1 MSKPSVL
8 SPEERSFLAR
18 LLTSD
23 TPALPSERSF
33 MIDGGETGNSLLSSL
48 ATHSKMSL
56 ESRFPDFWMSFP
68 LTLAEDEFHA
78 LQLTL
83 GAPRIYE
90 YGPNQRPW
98 RLHLDTPL
106 VLQDADGRPTE
117 LRVRELSP
125 NGLLLDLSASDA
137 APTQFSLWLPL
148 PDQDPV
154 EIRGTLVRA
163 KGMRLAAY
171 RIRLVH
177 PEQGEDIR
185 RFIFRQHRLQHPE
198 LEIHIPA

>member
-1 MSKPSVL
+1 MSKPTVL
-8 SPEERSFLAR
+8 SPEERTFLAR
-18 LLTSD
+18 LLTSE
-23 TPALPSERSF
+23 TPAMPADRSF
-33 MIDGGETGNSLLSSL
+33 MIDGGDTGNTLLSGL

-56 ESRFPDFWMSFP
+56 ESRFADFWMSFP

-78 LQLTL
+78 LHLTL

-98 RLHLDTPL
+98 RLHLDTPI
-106 VLQDADGRPTE
+106 VLQDANGEPTA

-125 NGLLLDLSASDA
+125 SGMLVDLSATDT
-137 APTQFSLWLPL
+137 APIQFVLWLPL

-154 EIRGTLVRA
+154 QIRCTLVRSR
-163 KGMRLAAY
+163 GMRRAAY
-171 RIRLVH
+171 RMRLVN
-177 PEQGEDIR
+177 PEQAEDIR

-198 LEIHIPA
+198 LEIDIPA